1 MVGEEGE
8 AVDVVM
14 LLEAVQLHARVV
26 VDVEAALLSH
36 SKQHLIVQEPEAE
49 TESSQV
55 AATRSPRQPTHCT
68 SLTVSLTWNSAPS
81 RLSFQSR
88 VAT

>member
-1 MVGEEGE
+1 MPWSSYGERGRTPLHTQLPLTLSLTHSRHKEKVIGEEGE

-36 SKQHLIVQEPEAE
+36 SKQHLIVQEPE
-49 TESSQV
+49 QQ
-55 AATRSPRQPTHCT
+55 RQRA
-68 SLTVSLTWNSAPS
+68 V
-81 RLSFQSR
+81 R
-88 VAT
+88 